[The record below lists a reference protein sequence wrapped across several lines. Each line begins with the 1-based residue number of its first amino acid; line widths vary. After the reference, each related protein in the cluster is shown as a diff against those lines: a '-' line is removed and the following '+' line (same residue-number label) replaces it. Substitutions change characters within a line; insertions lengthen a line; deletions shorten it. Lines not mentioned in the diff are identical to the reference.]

1 MSYPPATPPEGY
13 NPYEEDPFP
22 ETEAVQP
29 PPPPPPSPTPPSSP
43 PPPPPAA
50 PAGYPFGGPEQSSPA
65 PNLPPPPGGAL
76 PGSAPG
82 YGYVYAPSQAA
93 EKNGTASAALIL
105 GILSIVLCVTILL
118 SVPMGIIAI
127 VLGVKG
133 RRFASEGRATNGGS
147 AVGGI
152 ITGSIGAA
160 LGVFSWFILFLAIV
174 TG

>member
-22 ETEAVQP
+22 ETEPVQP
-29 PPPPPPSPTPPSSP
+29 PPPPPVTPPSTTP

-50 PAGYPFGGPEQSSPA
+50 PAGYPFGGPEQGTPA
-65 PNLPPPPGGAL
+65 PNLPPPPSGPA
-76 PGSAPG
+76 PGSAAG
-82 YGYVYAPSQAA
+82 YGYVYSPSQIA

-105 GILSIVLCVTILL
+105 GILSIVLCATLLL
-118 SVPMGIIAI
+118 SVPMGVIAI
-127 VLGVKG
+127 VLGIKG
-133 RRFASEGRATNGGS
+133 RRYASEGRATNGGS

-160 LGVFSWFILFLAIV
+160 LGVFSWFIVFLAIV

>member
-22 ETEAVQP
+22 ETEAVP
-29 PPPPPPSPTPPSSP
+29 PPPPPPSVTPPSSP
-43 PPPPPAA
+43 PPPPPTS
-50 PAGYPFGGPEQSSPA
+50 PAGYPCGGPEQGSPA
-65 PNLPPPPGGAL
+65 PNLPPPPSGAV

-82 YGYVYAPSQAA
+82 YGYVYTPSQVA

-105 GILSIVLCVTILL
+105 GILSIVLCVTLLL
-118 SVPMGIIAI
+118 SVPLGIIAI
-127 VLGVKG
+127 VLGVQG
-133 RRFASEGRATNGGS
+133 RRLARDGPATHGGS

-174 TG
+174 TS

>member
-22 ETEAVQP
+22 ETEPVQP
-29 PPPPPPSPTPPSSP
+29 PPPPPVTPPSTTP

-50 PAGYPFGGPEQSSPA
+50 PAGYPFGGPEQGTPA
-65 PNLPPPPGGAL
+65 PNLPPPPSGPA
-76 PGSAPG
+76 PGSAEG
-82 YGYVYAPSQAA
+82 YGYVYSPSQIA

-105 GILSIVLCVTILL
+105 GILSIVLCATLLL

-127 VLGVKG
+127 VLGIKG
-133 RRFASEGRATNGGS
+133 RRYASEGRATNGGS

-160 LGVFSWFILFLAIV
+160 LGVFSWFIVFLAIV